1 MKKSRIIAAL
11 ALCLCFI
18 TPLLGCAEK
27 PEEKETPETNTIK
40 IADFEQWEP
49 DFGLMRVMPSFGK
62 VSENR
67 DENFVKSGKAS
78 AKIQP
83 LGGKSDIKLPL
94 MYFPTVSTRF
104 GYDRSDFS
112 RVECVDMWMY
122 NAKNR
127 KCA

>member
-27 PEEKETPETNTIK
+27 PEENETPETNTIK

-67 DENFVKSGKAS
+67 DENFAKSGKAS
-78 AKIQP
+78 RPYLRDSAMTVRTFPESSAWTCGCTTRKI
-83 LGGKSDIKLPL
+83 
-94 MYFPTVSTRF
+94 
-104 GYDRSDFS
+104 
-112 RVECVDMWMY
+112 
-122 NAKNR
+122 R